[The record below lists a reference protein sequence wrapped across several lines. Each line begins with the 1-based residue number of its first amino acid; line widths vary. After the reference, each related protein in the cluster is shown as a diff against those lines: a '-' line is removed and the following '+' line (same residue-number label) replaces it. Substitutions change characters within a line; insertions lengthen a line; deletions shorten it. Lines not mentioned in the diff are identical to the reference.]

1 MNTTYSP
8 SSDLASASE
17 SYNAHLEEIQE
28 LQLKLSHSTSMVEK
42 ISQER
47 QQFQRRFE
55 QSQVELEEARKKL
68 RESKDALCSQV
79 KMTCLREKE
88 LGILES
94 KWKTKVEREREEIV
108 KAREQLELFNIRENV
123 EKEFDCRLEKLKEE
137 VSSSFLLLYGVYI
150 LEQQ

>member
-1 MNTTYSP
+1 
-8 SSDLASASE
+8 
-17 SYNAHLEEIQE
+17 
-28 LQLKLSHSTSMVEK
+28 MVEK